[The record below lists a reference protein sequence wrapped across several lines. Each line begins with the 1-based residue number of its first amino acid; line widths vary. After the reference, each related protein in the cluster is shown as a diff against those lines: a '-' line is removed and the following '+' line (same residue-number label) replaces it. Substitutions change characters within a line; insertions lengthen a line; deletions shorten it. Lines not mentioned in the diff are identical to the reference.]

1 MNTFAF
7 AKMCLTC
14 GFTTNCREHEFLFD
28 FFSIVF
34 TFKGIYV
41 KSIDGIDANSRF
53 EWDCEKLNR
62 WTFNQAEVPM
72 SVMFRYNGPR
82 MG

>member
-7 AKMCLTC
+7 AKLCLTC

-53 EWDCEKLNR
+53 E
-62 WTFNQAEVPM
+62 
-72 SVMFRYNGPR
+72 
-82 MG
+82 